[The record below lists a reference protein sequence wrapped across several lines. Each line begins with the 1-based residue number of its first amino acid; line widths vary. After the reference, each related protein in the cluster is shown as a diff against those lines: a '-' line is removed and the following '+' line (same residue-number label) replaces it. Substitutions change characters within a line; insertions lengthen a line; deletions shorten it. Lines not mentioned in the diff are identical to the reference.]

1 MTNPQ
6 DSHVKVI
13 KTEYVDSAV
22 AKKQLT
28 PQQQELKDALNS
40 FPVGMISRLISGYLK
55 PKISVCG
62 WKIIAPT
69 IILKGSAPKVSIWM
83 ILFCVRKRKERLW
96 VKWLAK
102 G

>member
-28 PQQQELKDALNS
+28 PQQQELKDE
-40 FPVGMISRLISGYLK
+40 F
-55 PKISVCG
+55 
-62 WKIIAPT
+62 
-69 IILKGSAPKVSIWM
+69 KGNAQK
-83 ILFCVRKRKERLW
+83 KY
-96 VKWLAK
+96 
-102 G
+102 